1 MPHPREQL
9 SVTTR
14 GTRSAVVVSAV
25 GRIDMTT
32 ERPWRE
38 QVEDACSENTV
49 KRLVVVDLVQ
59 VTFLSVG
66 AAPLVVRA
74 HYHCLHR
81 GKVLRVAAPLGPALH
96 TLQVTGVRDLV
107 AVYRDLDAALEPGTL
122 SPW

>member
-1 MPHPREQL
+1 MI
-9 SVTTR
+9 TR

-32 ERPWRE
+32 EELWRE
-38 QVEDACSENTV
+38 QIEDACTEKTL
-49 KRLVVVDLVQ
+49 KRYVILDLGQ
-59 VTFLSVG
+59 VTFLSVA

-81 GKVLRVAAPLGPALH
+81 GRLLRVAAPPGPALH

-107 AVYRDLDAALEPGTL
+107 AVYRDLDAAMEAAGRTRR
-122 SPW
+122 

>member
-1 MPHPREQL
+1 MNPRDPVA
-9 SVTTR
+9 VTIR

-38 QVEDACSENTV
+38 LVEDACAENTV
-49 KRLVVVDLVQ
+49 KRFVVLDLCQ
-59 VTFLSVG
+59 VTYLSVG
-66 AAPLVVRA
+66 AAPIIVRA

-81 GKVLRVAAPLGPALH
+81 GKLLRVAAPIGPALH
-96 TLQVTGVRDLV
+96 TMHVTGVRDLV
-107 AVYRDLDAALEPGTL
+107 AVYPTLNAALEPAVR